1 MNDEFSRNY
10 QSLYSEYSVKEEE
23 IREYLKEKTRLIQS
37 DALSRTALPTHADW
51 LIISGLPFKRASRK
65 SGIKIE
71 PNILYKN

>member
-1 MNDEFSRNY
+1 MMNFLAITNPFMPNILSRKKNTR
-10 QSLYSEYSVKEEE
+10 
-23 IREYLKEKTRLIQS
+23 IFKEKTRLIES
-37 DALSRTALPTHADW
+37 DELSRTALPTHADW